1 MTAMSTGQ
9 LQMAKTNTLG
19 IRLDEKVR
27 KALEKAAKEE
37 QRTLSAMAQIALADW
52 LKGKGYL
59 K

>member
-1 MTAMSTGQ
+1 
-9 LQMAKTNTLG
+9 MAKTNTLG

-37 QRTLSAMAQIALADW
+37 QRTLSAMAQIALSDW